1 MKLSGT
7 WTGYEQFLRLWLQP
21 GPNDGRAA
29 AESFNGHIGL
39 GLPGA
44 LLKSPWV
51 SNEQCCGQAVIHRA
65 PASLECQARFSCL
78 KSLVPRRQ
86 VEIIN
91 KHKSKSLAYVKERVS
106 FL

>member
-29 AESFNGHIGL
+29 AESLNGHIGL

-44 LLKSPWV
+44 LPESPWV
-51 SNEQCCGQAVIHRA
+51 SNEQCSSTG
-65 PASLECQARFSCL
+65 
-78 KSLVPRRQ
+78 RQ
-86 VEIIN
+86 
-91 KHKSKSLAYVKERVS
+91 
-106 FL
+106 